1 MASLISRQF
10 LRFVASQPV
19 SVRMQIQEIIESTI
33 LDQSQKFQVL
43 YYLVKEK
50 RYLPVSSL
58 DVLTLIANIEK

>member
-19 SVRMQIQEIIESTI
+19 SVRMQIQEIIESTV

-43 YYLVKEK
+43 YYLVKKK